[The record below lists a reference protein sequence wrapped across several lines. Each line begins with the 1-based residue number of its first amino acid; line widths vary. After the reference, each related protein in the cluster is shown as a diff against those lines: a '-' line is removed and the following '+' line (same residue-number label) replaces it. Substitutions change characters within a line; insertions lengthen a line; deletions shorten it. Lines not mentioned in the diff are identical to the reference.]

1 MLTIQQRFYLTLL
14 LAFAFSGIHNLTI
27 ALTLF
32 VPFLVVFLYQK
43 YQANELRLATKFL
56 LFINIFSALLW
67 LTMRFKWQNGWQY
80 SAEGEYLALL
90 IIAKMNLITLMVRIS
105 LQNFSE
111 LQLIQVLQ
119 HRWIPAKFTHLAIL
133 TLRYIKIFAETHRS
147 LEKAMQARGF
157 QVGCNKR
164 TIYVISQRITL
175 LLIHALHKA
184 KNVDKALRA
193 RGFSYEQFNR
203 KHND

>member
-1 MLTIQQRFYLTLL
+1 MLTIHQRFYFTLF
-14 LAFAFSGIHNLTI
+14 LAFAFSAIHQLTI
-27 ALTLF
+27 ALALC
-32 VPFLVVFLYQK
+32 VPFLVIFLYQK
-43 YQANELRLATKFL
+43 YQANELRFAFKFL
-56 LFINIFSALLW
+56 LFINIFSVLLW
-67 LTMRFKWQNGWQY
+67 LTMRLKWQNGWQY
-80 SAEGEYLALL
+80 SAEGEHLALL
-90 IIAKMNLITLMVRIS
+90 IITKMNLITLMIRVL

-119 HRWIPAKFTHLAIL
+119 HRWISPKFTHLAIL
-133 TLRYIKIFAETHRS
+133 TLRYIKIFAETNRT

-157 QVGCNKR
+157 QAGCNKR
-164 TIYVISQRITL
+164 TIYVISQRVTL

-184 KNVDKALRA
+184 ENVDKALRA